1 MQLNKSPQSLVT
13 LCLQFVSTASAP
25 PPQKLFPLTSKP
37 FELNLSYLVQRIY
50 GSGEMYWMTF
60 PWPWPKSRLWRCFC
74 AIKWELL
81 IGSLWNVT
89 ALLALAMVITCL
101 DFGEVVLKTVILAN
115 FISGMVDP
123 IDVKRKGSASVGY
136 WAQYV
141 TLTFDLTHD
150 LDLGCFK
157 VKFQNSSFSRT
168 TLPFDHTHD
177 FDIGVKISRSESE
190 IALAQEWGGRL
201 TMNEKYVSHPFMTM
215 ILTSVAMVGWAV
227 VPDSD

>member
-1 MQLNKSPQSLVT
+1 MSSVR
-13 LCLQFVSTASAP
+13 FHRV
-25 PPQKLFPLTSKP
+25 PQKLFPLTSKP
-37 FELNLSYLVQRIY
+37 FELNLSYLVQIIY
-50 GSGEMYWMTF
+50 GSGEMYWMTLTQVTVVALF
-60 PWPWPKSRLWRCFC
+60 LRDKVRTNHWITPKHYS
-74 AIKWELL
+74 IM
-81 IGSLWNVT
+81 
-89 ALLALAMVITCL
+89 ALAMVITCL

-150 LDLGCFK
+150 FDLGCFK
-157 VKFQNSSFSRT
+157 VKFRNSSFSRM

-177 FDIGVKISRSESE
+177 LDIGVEISRSESE

-201 TMNEKYVSHPFMTM
+201 TMNEKDVSHPFMTM
-215 ILTSVAMVGWAV
+215 ILTNVAMVGWAV